1 MNERGLGA
9 TSRRTLTIDEAA
21 RELGIGRSSAY
32 AAARA
37 GELPALRIGR
47 RLVIPRSA
55 LEAWLA
61 GAGGFAGSQSP
72 EAASETSEPPS
83 PGGGRKT
90 IGGHRPGSLESGDT
104 AASGARV
111 G

>member
-1 MNERGLGA
+1 MANRRGSEA
-9 TSRRTLTIDEAA
+9 TRRRTLTIEEAA

-72 EAASETSEPPS
+72 EAASETSEPS
-83 PGGGRKT
+83 SLGR
-90 IGGHRPGSLESGDT
+90 D
-104 AASGARV
+104 AR
-111 G
+111 